1 MNGVNYAG
9 IEICR
14 HCPLPDCEGI
24 KSANCPLRA
33 HLRQLR
39 QSPPARQFP
48 PAPPKRSK
56 YGRRY
61 GPRIS
66 LTSASTLGKKI
77 KLIRRALNLT
87 QVALARA
94 ITLPQR
100 LNILPATAA
109 RERIGQWEA
118 GYYYTLDDE
127 SVTRIAQLV
136 QLPSYAL
143 SEDAWQLRI
152 TNNNKLEVVTNDE
165 QQPAPAGA

>member
-1 MNGVNYAG
+1 M
-9 IEICR
+9 
-14 HCPLPDCEGI
+14 
-24 KSANCPLRA
+24 
-33 HLRQLR
+33 
-39 QSPPARQFP
+39 
-48 PAPPKRSK
+48 
-56 YGRRY
+56 
-61 GPRIS
+61 
-66 LTSASTLGKKI
+66 
-77 KLIRRALNLT
+77 T